1 MEHNIRQRRKLPF
14 ELVVVHVPRSLPG
27 EKVEGTEKAVEEIL
41 QSYTERY
48 PRFEFITSHITF
60 PSSNGKETTGI
71 NFTTLSP
78 ASREDLLR
86 ILTRQALIRAAKEKE
101 CRVLLVGHSTT
112 AIAEMTLAEAA
123 KGRGRGV
130 SWLVRDGEAYE
141 EGDEDEEGES
151 QPDGDGTKRTGTE
164 KKKLLIHHPLRETL
178 RHELSTYARLF
189 SVHVGDPSFIPTDP
203 SESQIKQP
211 AIVSHRSLS
220 IEDVMTR
227 YFADVELQ
235 YPSIVANVARTTGKL
250 LRAGE
255 TSSSTA
261 PTTQSRD
268 DRQGKGPGRCRICR
282 MVLDEE
288 GDERWNGEVGS
299 IEGEDGVGGKGLC
312 YGCGRALLG

>member
-1 MEHNIRQRRKLPF
+1 MEHNIRQGRKLPF
-14 ELVVVHVPRSLPG
+14 ELVVVHITQSLPG
-27 EKVEGTEKAVEEIL
+27 EKAEETEKAVEEIL
-41 QSYTERY
+41 QSYREKY
-48 PRFEFITSHITF
+48 PRFEFIISHITL
-60 PSSNGKETTGI
+60 PSPNGEETSSI
-71 NFTTLSP
+71 NFATLSP

-141 EGDEDEEGES
+141 EGDEEEEGES
-151 QPDGDGTKRTGTE
+151 QPDGDGTKRIVT

-189 SVHVGDPSFIPTDP
+189 SVHVGDRSFIPIDP
-203 SESQIKQP
+203 SQSQTKQP
-211 AIVSHRSLS
+211 AVVSHRSLS

-255 TSSSTA
+255 ESFTPA
-261 PTTQSRD
+261 ATTQSQSD
-268 DRQGKGPGRCRICR
+268 GKGKSLERCKICR

-299 IEGEDGVGGKGLC
+299 IEGEDGVGRKGLC
-312 YGCGRALLG
+312 YGCRRALLG